1 MVYLL
6 LFSMKQIK
14 KTSSEYDAKEIEELK
29 KHKLCEK
36 GNCKMEEKY
45 QWNLKDIFKSTEDF
59 ENTIKQ
65 LQKNLEI
72 VKTYQGELAKSS
84 ENLYNCYNAYEKAL
98 ENYEKIYAYGMLKFH
113 LNMADSGNIK
123 LYKRCEAIGTEFEKT
138 LSFMTPEITEIDTNK
153 LLKFI
158 EENEK
163 LKRYEREI
171 KEIIKEKE
179 HVLSKQEEN
188 LLAMYSEVFSA
199 QENVFDILTN
209 TEFNFGEITEEN
221 GKKTKMTDSNYSIFL
236 KSQNEDIR
244 KQAFNLMYSK
254 YSEFLNTIGELYLA
268 RVKEDTITAK
278 LRKYSSSLEKAVN
291 NDDSNLKVY
300 NSLIEAVHS
309 NINVNHEFI
318 KLKRKLLKKEE
329 MHIYDIYVNPFQIS
343 DDTITFE
350 QAKEEVL
357 KALNVLGKEYISK
370 LEEAFSNRWVDVYP
384 KENKRGGAY
393 SMGVYGVHP
402 YVLDNFV
409 NNKRDVSTIAHELG
423 HAMHSYYSN
432 TNQNVIDSNYT
443 IMVAEIASTT
453 NEILLAKYQIENEQD
468 KTKKAEI
475 IYELLEMIR
484 ATLFRQAMFAEF
496 EKLVHEKIELGEMLS
511 SDDLSNMYYKL
522 NEQYFGKDCIIDEQ
536 IKYEWARIPHFYT
549 PFYVYKYATG
559 ISAAIIIAKNILE
572 GKEGYKGKYIEMLK
586 QGCTKK
592 SVELLKMVDVDLE
605 NIETYKGA
613 IDFYKDLTMELKK
626 LI

>member
-1 MVYLL
+1 
-6 LFSMKQIK
+6 
-14 KTSSEYDAKEIEELK
+14 
-29 KHKLCEK
+29 
-36 GNCKMEEKY
+36 MEEKY
-45 QWNLKDIFKSTEDF
+45 QWNLTDIFKSIEDF

-65 LQKNLEI
+65 LQKNLET

-113 LNMADSGNIK
+113 LNMADSENIK

-300 NSLIEAVHS
+300 NSLIDAVHS

-496 EKLVHEKIELGEMLS
+496 EKMVHEKIELGEMLS

-522 NEQYFGKDCIIDEQ
+522 NEQYFGKDCVIDEQ

-572 GKEGYKGKYIEMLK
+572 GKEGYKEKYIEMLK

-613 IDFYKDLTMELKK
+613 IDFYKDLTMELEK

>member
-1 MVYLL
+1 
-6 LFSMKQIK
+6 
-14 KTSSEYDAKEIEELK
+14 
-29 KHKLCEK
+29 
-36 GNCKMEEKY
+36 MEEKY

-65 LQKNLEI
+65 LQKNLET

-496 EKLVHEKIELGEMLS
+496 EKMVHEKIELGEMLS

-522 NEQYFGKDCIIDEQ
+522 NEQYFGKNCVIDEQ

-572 GKEGYKGKYIEMLK
+572 GKEGYKEKYIEMLK

>member
-1 MVYLL
+1 
-6 LFSMKQIK
+6 
-14 KTSSEYDAKEIEELK
+14 
-29 KHKLCEK
+29 
-36 GNCKMEEKY
+36 MEEKY

-65 LQKNLEI
+65 LQKNLET

-496 EKLVHEKIELGEMLS
+496 EKMVHEKIELGEMLS

-522 NEQYFGKDCIIDEQ
+522 NEQYFGKNCVIDEQ

-572 GKEGYKGKYIEMLK
+572 GKKGYKEKYIEMLK

>member
-1 MVYLL
+1 
-6 LFSMKQIK
+6 
-14 KTSSEYDAKEIEELK
+14 
-29 KHKLCEK
+29 
-36 GNCKMEEKY
+36 MEEKY

-496 EKLVHEKIELGEMLS
+496 EKMVHEKIELGEMLS

-522 NEQYFGKDCIIDEQ
+522 NEQYFGKNCVIDEQ

-572 GKEGYKGKYIEMLK
+572 GKKGYKIGRAH
-586 QGCTKK
+586 
-592 SVELLKMVDVDLE
+592 V
-605 NIETYKGA
+605 
-613 IDFYKDLTMELKK
+613 
-626 LI
+626 

>member
-1 MVYLL
+1 
-6 LFSMKQIK
+6 
-14 KTSSEYDAKEIEELK
+14 
-29 KHKLCEK
+29 
-36 GNCKMEEKY
+36 MEEKY

-496 EKLVHEKIELGEMLS
+496 EKMVHEKIELGEMLS

-522 NEQYFGKDCIIDEQ
+522 NEQYFGKNCVIDEQ

-549 PFYVYKYATG
+549 SFYVYKYATG
-559 ISAAIIIAKNILE
+559 ISVALSIVSDILNN
-572 GKEGYKGKYIEMLK
+572 KPNALDNYLLFLK
-586 QGCTKK
+586 SGG
-592 SVELLKMVDVDLE
+592 SNYPLE
-605 NIETYKGA
+605 I
-613 IDFYKDLTMELKK
+613 LKK
-626 LI
+626 CGIDIVNDDTIEKALQVFNDTLEDFIRSRK

>member
-1 MVYLL
+1 
-6 LFSMKQIK
+6 
-14 KTSSEYDAKEIEELK
+14 
-29 KHKLCEK
+29 
-36 GNCKMEEKY
+36 MEEKY

-72 VKTYQGELAKSS
+72 VKTYQRELAKSS

-370 LEEAFSNRWVDVYP
+370 FEEAFSNRWVDVYP

-468 KTKKAEI
+468 KIKKAEI

-496 EKLVHEKIELGEMLS
+496 EKMVHEKIELGEMLS

-522 NEQYFGKDCIIDEQ
+522 NEQYFGKNCVIDEQ

-572 GKEGYKGKYIEMLK
+572 GKEGYKEKYIEMLK

>member
-1 MVYLL
+1 
-6 LFSMKQIK
+6 
-14 KTSSEYDAKEIEELK
+14 
-29 KHKLCEK
+29 
-36 GNCKMEEKY
+36 MEEKY
-45 QWNLKDIFKSTEDF
+45 QWNLTDIFKSTEDF

-65 LQKNLEI
+65 LQKNLET

-236 KSQNEDIR
+236 KSQNENIR

-496 EKLVHEKIELGEMLS
+496 EKMVHEKIELGEMLS

-522 NEQYFGKDCIIDEQ
+522 NEQYFGKNCVIDEQ

-572 GKEGYKGKYIEMLK
+572 GKEGYKEKYIEMLK

-592 SVELLKMVDVDLE
+592 SVDLLKMVDVDLE